1 MEIDELMI
9 LTDDRIDYSSLSSDT
24 LQELALGEEL
34 FLATSAL
41 VQLATINKSLA
52 AAVAED
58 ILSNSKGDRY
68 LQATA
73 IETLFGL
80 DKRRAIEYLMEALP
94 EESDSYILNAI
105 AALALENISDFQS
118 GMGCRVFFLLW
129 SKIKSSNAEEIDRTV
144 RNSLFNLYRDRAIAG
159 KTSLGKNENISTFP
173 IT

>member
-9 LTDDRIDYSSLSSDT
+9 LTDDQIDYTGLSSDT
-24 LQELALGEEL
+24 LKELALGEEL
-34 FLATSAL
+34 FMATSAL
-41 VQLATINKSLA
+41 VQLATINKYLA

-80 DKRRAIEYLMEALP
+80 DKRRAIEYIMQALP
-94 EESDSYILNAI
+94 EECDSYILNAI
-105 AALALENISDFQS
+105 ADLVIENRSDFQY
-118 GMGCRVFFLLW
+118 GMGGRVFSLLW
-129 SKIKSSNAEEIDRTV
+129 SKMKSSKAEEIDRTV
-144 RNSLFNLYRDRAIAG
+144 INSFLKLYNEREIALE
-159 KTSLGKNENISTFP
+159 KRLDENEQISTFP